1 VDKLG
6 TEFAIHKVGRTN
18 SINVVLLCN
27 MESFGFRIHF
37 QNPILHV
44 HVHNVYDDN
53 ILIFLRI
60 AARSTVDH
68 EKKIW
73 EFIYYQ

>member
-1 VDKLG
+1 
-6 TEFAIHKVGRTN
+6 
-18 SINVVLLCN
+18 

-37 QNPILHV
+37 QNPVL
-44 HVHNVYDDN
+44 HVHNVYGDN

-68 EKKIW
+68 EKKNLGVHLLPIKKNL
-73 EFIYYQ
+73 EVHFGGENV